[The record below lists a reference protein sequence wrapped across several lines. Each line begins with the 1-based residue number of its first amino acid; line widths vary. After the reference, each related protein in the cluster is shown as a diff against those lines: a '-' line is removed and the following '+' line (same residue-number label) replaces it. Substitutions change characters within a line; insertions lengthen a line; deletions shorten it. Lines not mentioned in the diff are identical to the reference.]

1 MITRKRAIVLPH
13 WAGKPVE
20 RESGGW
26 PVVESFDPP
35 EGDCLVGLTDLSHR
49 PKALLQ
55 GPAEAELA
63 ALKPGQAL
71 WNGQALV
78 GCVKPDKAVIFD
90 LAGPAEPQ
98 WTDIRYTDVTDGWIL
113 LGIWGPMSLE
123 VIQRLVT
130 VDVERPTI
138 TGPLFSATSAHGIRV
153 QLINLRGRS
162 PGFVISCERSQG
174 QNLFDSCIQAGR
186 QFNMKITGV
195 KAFYEWF
202 GNLALHK
209 AA

>member
-1 MITRKRAIVLPH
+1 
-13 WAGKPVE
+13 
-20 RESGGW
+20 
-26 PVVESFDPP
+26 
-35 EGDCLVGLTDLSHR
+35 
-49 PKALLQ
+49 
-55 GPAEAELA
+55 
-63 ALKPGQAL
+63 
-71 WNGQALV
+71 
-78 GCVKPDKAVIFD
+78 
-90 LAGPAEPQ
+90 
-98 WTDIRYTDVTDGWIL
+98 
-113 LGIWGPMSLE
+113 MSLE